1 MPTTR
6 ISDAGLDLLRD
17 LSREMNQPHT
27 TVLDEALETLR
38 RKLFFER
45 LNQQYMNLRS
55 DREAWSEEIAE
66 RRRWDRTSSDSA
78 TG

>member
-6 ISDAGLDLLRD
+6 ISSTGLDLLHD

-45 LNQQYMNLRS
+45 LNQQYANLRS
-55 DREAWSEEIAE
+55 DREAWSEEVAE
-66 RRRWDRTSSDSA
+66 RRLWDRTSAD
-78 TG
+78 TTNE